1 MRRLILLC
9 LAAVALVVAGCGS
22 DDSTKTAAIPDDAS
36 AAASVSTPADTTSTP
51 AATDTTATGTDTTAT
66 TQDPSLAQKPEVT
79 VPTGPAPK
87 KLVVKDLKVGTGAEA
102 KDGDNLTM
110 DYVGVLYK
118 GGKQFDASWDRGQPF
133 SFTLGAGQVISGW
146 DQGIKGMKVG
156 GRRELI
162 IPASMGYGTEGSP
175 PTIPANAAL
184 VFVVDL
190 KDVTSG

>member
-1 MRRLILLC
+1 MRRLLLPC
-9 LAAVALVVAGCGS
+9 LAAAALLVAGCGS
-22 DDSTKTAAIPDDAS
+22 NDSTKTAAIPDDGS
-36 AAASVSTPADTTSTP
+36 ASVSTPADTTSTP
-51 AATDTTATGTDTTAT
+51 ATTATTAT

-87 KLVVKDLKVGTGAEA
+87 KLVIKDLVQGTGAQAE
-102 KDGDNLTM
+102 DGDNLTM

-118 GGKQFDASWDRGQPF
+118 GGKQFDASWDSGQPF
-133 SFTLGAGQVISGW
+133 SFQLGAGQVISGW

-162 IPASMGYGTEGSP
+162 IPPAMGYGSEGSP
-175 PTIPANAAL
+175 PTIPANATL

-190 KDVTSG
+190 KDVSSG

>member
-22 DDSTKTAAIPDDAS
+22 DDSTTTAAIPDDAS
-36 AAASVSTPADTTSTP
+36 ASVSTPADTSSTP
-51 AATDTTATGTDTTAT
+51 AATDTTSTATTSTTAT
-66 TQDPSLAQKPEVT
+66 TQDPDLAQKPDVK
-79 VPTGPAPK
+79 VPSGPAPK
-87 KLVVKDLKVGTGAEA
+87 KLVIKDLVTGTGAEA

-118 GGKQFDASWDRGQPF
+118 NGKQFDASWDRGQPF
-133 SFTLGAGQVISGW
+133 SFQLGGGQVISGW

-162 IPASMGYGTEGSP
+162 IPPSMGYGSEGSP
-175 PTIPANAAL
+175 PTIPADATL

-190 KDVTSG
+190 KDVSAG

>member
-1 MRRLILLC
+1 MRRLILPC
-9 LAAVALVVAGCGS
+9 LAAVALVAAGCGS
-22 DDSTKTAAIPDDAS
+22 DDSTTTAAIPDDAS
-36 AAASVSTPADTTSTP
+36 ASVSTPADTTSTP
-51 AATDTTATGTDTTAT
+51 AATTTTGTDTTAT
-66 TQDPSLAQKPEVT
+66 TQDPSLAQKPEVD

-87 KLVVKDLKVGTGAEA
+87 KLVIKDLVEGTGAEA

-133 SFTLGAGQVISGW
+133 SFQLGAGQVIAGW

-162 IPASMGYGTEGSP
+162 IPASMGYGSEGSP

-190 KDVTSG
+190 KDVSSG

>member
-9 LAAVALVVAGCGS
+9 LAAAALVVAGCGS

-36 AAASVSTPADTTSTP
+36 ASVSTPADTTATTP
-51 AATDTTATGTDTTAT
+51 ADTTAT
-66 TQDPSLAQKPEVT
+66 TQDPSLAQKPEVK
-79 VPTGPAPK
+79 VPSGPAPK
-87 KLVVKDLKVGTGAEA
+87 KLVIKDLVTGTGAEA
-102 KDGDNLTM
+102 KDGDTLTM

-118 GGKQFDASWDRGQPF
+118 NGKQFDASWDSGQPF
-133 SFTLGAGQVISGW
+133 TFQLGGGQVISGW

-162 IPASMGYGTEGSP
+162 IPPSMGYGSEGSP
-175 PTIPANAAL
+175 PTIPADSTL

-190 KDVTSG
+190 KGVTS

>member
-9 LAAVALVVAGCGS
+9 LAAAALFVAGCGS

-36 AAASVSTPADTTSTP
+36 ASVSTPADTASTP
-51 AATDTTATGTDTTAT
+51 AATDTTGTTAT
-66 TQDPSLAQKPEVT
+66 TQDPSLAQKPEVK
-79 VPTGPAPK
+79 VPSGPAPK
-87 KLVVKDLKVGTGAEA
+87 KLVINDLVEGTGAEA

-118 GGKQFDASWDRGQPF
+118 NGKQFDASWDRGQPF
-133 SFTLGAGQVISGW
+133 SFQLGSGQVIPGW

-162 IPASMGYGTEGSP
+162 IPPAMGYGSEGSP
-175 PTIPANAAL
+175 PTIPANATL

-190 KDVTSG
+190 KDVSAG